1 MENNDK
7 FSKIIL
13 NLKKS
18 ILRVCIGI
26 VTFALILGSVHL
38 IYLVY
43 QHLISP
49 PFLLI
54 EVTTLFDIFNLIL
67 IIVIGYELIK
77 SLLLIVSSDTIP
89 VIPIIQIAIIAVANK
104 IITAD
109 IKNIEAP
116 KIISMAI
123 LISAL
128 ALAHFLLKYQKNS
141 EK

>member
-43 QHLISP
+43 QRLISP
-49 PFLLI
+49 PFFLI

>member
-13 NLKKS
+13 NLKKTIS
-18 ILRVCIGI
+18 RLCIGI
-26 VTFALILGSVHL
+26 VTFALILGSVHF

-43 QHLISP
+43 QRLISP
-49 PFLLI
+49 PFFLI

-109 IKNIEAP
+109 TKNIEAS
-116 KIISMAI
+116 KMISMAI

>member
-13 NLKKS
+13 KLKKF

-38 IYLVY
+38 IYLVF
-43 QHLISP
+43 QRLISP
-49 PFLLI
+49 PFFLI